1 MTLEEIRARVGGETA
16 VQAPDASAEGVYVGD
31 LLSDVMGHA
40 GDGCALVTIQNHV
53 NTIAV
58 CTLVGCAVI
67 VLCHSRPV
75 PPDMAEAAARE
86 GVGIVVTPLSQ
97 YAAALALK
105 DLPPAEH

>member
-1 MTLEEIRARVGGETA
+1 MTLEEISGRVAGEVA
-16 VQAPDASAEGVYVGD
+16 VSVQGASAEGVYVGD

-40 GDGCALVTIQNHV
+40 GEGCALVTIQNHV

-58 CTLVGCAVI
+58 CTLVGCTVI
-67 VLCHSRPV
+67 VLCHSRPA
-75 PPDMAEAAARE
+75 PPDMVEAAARE
-86 GVGIVVTPLSQ
+86 GVGIVVSPLSQ